1 MTNITIQDSGPLT
14 QSLRSLLSK
23 GITIILDTNAILSAR
38 YHVQGI
44 PYSRESYSN
53 LIKDAIYNQING
65 PDLQN
70 CLDSFI
76 MESEKMHKNLNELMS
91 NPRYKLFTIPEVVS
105 EINAGCRLLEKHKN
119 CRIVASYFKGEP
131 TNTLLRYFNSGIIQ
145 LENLCNLIETAQ
157 EDILLDGPFRCDDQY
172 WNMIDYLC
180 SVETS
185 PSKPFASNNSSGN
198 NRQPLNTDLHLVA
211 TGYFTSGLYSG
222 KSTSY
227 GCPVAILSN
236 DNDIDSLISGG
247 SRIAREMFP
256 GFDLSCSKIAH
267 RTGRLIKRTQIRHI
281 SS

>member
-145 LENLCNLIETAQ
+145 LENLCNLIET
-157 EDILLDGPFRCDDQY
+157 
-172 WNMIDYLC
+172 
-180 SVETS
+180 S

-267 RTGRLIKRTQIRHI
+267 RTGRLIKH
-281 SS
+281 